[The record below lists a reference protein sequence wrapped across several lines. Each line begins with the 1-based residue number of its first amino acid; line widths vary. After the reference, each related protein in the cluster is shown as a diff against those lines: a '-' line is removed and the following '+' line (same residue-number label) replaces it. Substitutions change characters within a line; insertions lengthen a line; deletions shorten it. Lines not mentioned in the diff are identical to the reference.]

1 MMAIKIVS
9 ERRNK
14 MSEKAEMED
23 TEQLS
28 YINNKY
34 FSIIVRDFDGGCIN
48 IV

>member
-23 TEQLS
+23 TKQL
-28 YINNKY
+28 
-34 FSIIVRDFDGGCIN
+34 GGN
-48 IV
+48 QNA